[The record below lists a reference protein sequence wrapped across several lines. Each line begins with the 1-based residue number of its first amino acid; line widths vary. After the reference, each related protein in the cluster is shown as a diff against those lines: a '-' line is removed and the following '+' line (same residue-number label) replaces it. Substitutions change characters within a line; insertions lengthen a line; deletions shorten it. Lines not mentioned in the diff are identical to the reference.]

1 MQPFARSLARSHALP
16 LTITTQRTDV
26 TRRARL
32 VLCATAMMFTCALSV
47 SAAQAQSEAKEP
59 PYKMQDGKVDES
71 TYLGWRAFH
80 SACHACHGVGAV
92 GTSVAPNL
100 VERIERLSAR
110 EFAVK
115 VLTSY
120 RISVP
125 SSELSGE
132 DPTALRAQI
141 VEEVLR
147 RESGELIMPAWEE
160 DANIRPH
167 VLDLYAYLRA
177 RADGLAPGEP
187 EQLAD

>member
-1 MQPFARSLARSHALP
+1 MHASARNPGRILKTDAVARPDA
-16 LTITTQRTDV
+16 TI
-26 TRRARL
+26 RARL
-32 VLCATAMMFTCALSV
+32 LLCVMASLLVCALSV
-47 SAAQAQSEAKEP
+47 SAETPPDAKAP
-59 PYKMQDGKVDES
+59 PYKVQGGKVDAS

-80 SACHACHGVGAV
+80 SACHTCHGVDAV

-100 VERIERLSAR
+100 VERIEHLSAR
-110 EFAVK
+110 EFAAK

-120 RISVP
+120 RISIP

-147 RESGELIMPAWEE
+147 RESGELVMPAWEK
-160 DANIRPH
+160 DADVHPH

-177 RADGLAPGEP
+177 RGDGVLGPGEP